1 VSQTEADQ
9 NSPAGQ
15 KPPAQELPN
24 VQKPQAAQSSLSAQK
39 PPNVQTRFSSTMSS
53 TRFDSTSAAATQGL
67 TNVRTKIVGNR
78 TGRLADAIV
87 AVVRVTREMEGV
99 ARSWIGRISSVV
111 TPLGW
116 SMLVIVPLAFAFGYG
131 LGWMELVVVAWA
143 GLVLVLVA
151 VIYLVGRSSFTVQL
165 KTAHSRVIVGE
176 PAAATVTIA
185 NPTRHR
191 ILGATVEIPVG
202 AALAAVTMPSLA
214 KAAEFTHEFLVPTA
228 HRGVVQIGP
237 VRTVR
242 ADPIGLVRREL
253 IWTEAEWMYIHPRT
267 IGVPSTTT
275 GFIRDLEGNPTRQIS
290 NSDVSFHAL
299 REYVPGDER
308 RYIHWKSTAKTG
320 RYMVRQFEETRRSHL
335 VIALSLAAADYAND
349 EEFELAVSVAG
360 SLGVRAIRDAREVSV
375 VVGERT
381 PDFAKRKVFAVSRL
395 STLTR
400 SRLLDDLAVI
410 DLDESA
416 LDVRDV
422 ARVVS
427 EQVAGIS
434 VAFLV
439 CGSTTTPTQLRSASA
454 LFPVD
459 VEVVAIVCDP
469 KIVPGLRRVPG
480 LSVLTIGYLEDLQ
493 KSLARSAAA

>member
-1 VSQTEADQ
+1 MSQTEPTQ
-9 NSPAGQ
+9 
-15 KPPAQELPN
+15 PPSTLTRGSGSLPS
-24 VQKPQAAQSSLSAQK
+24 K
-39 PPNVQTRFSSTMSS
+39 
-53 TRFDSTSAAATQGL
+53 RFDLTSAAATKGL

-87 AVVRVTREMEGV
+87 TVVRVSRDFEGV
-99 ARSWIGRISSVV
+99 VRAWTARVSSVV
-111 TPLGW
+111 TALGW
-116 SMLVIVPLAFAFGYG
+116 SMLAVVPLSFAFGYG

-143 GLVLVLVA
+143 GLVLLLVA
-151 VIYLVGRSSFTVQL
+151 VVYLVGRSSFTVEL
-165 KTAHSRVIVGE
+165 RLAHSRVVVGE
-176 PAAATVTIA
+176 QASGSVIIA
-185 NPTRHR
+185 NPVRHR
-191 ILGATVEIPVG
+191 ILGASVEIPVG
-202 AALAAVTMPSLA
+202 NALAAVTMPSLA
-214 KAAEFTHEFLVPTA
+214 RGAVFAHEFPVPTGR
-228 HRGVVQIGP
+228 RGVLQIGP

-253 IWTEAEWMYIHPRT
+253 LWTDSQWMYVHPRT

-335 VIALSLAAADYAND
+335 VIALSLSAADYAND

-375 VVGERT
+375 VVGDRT

-410 DLDESA
+410 ERDESA

-427 EQVAGIS
+427 EQVAGVS

-439 CGSTTTPTQLRSASA
+439 CGSTTTPTQLRAASA

-469 KIVPGLRRVPG
+469 EIIPGYRRVPG

-493 KSLARSAAA
+493 KSLSRSAAA

>member
-1 VSQTEADQ
+1 
-9 NSPAGQ
+9 
-15 KPPAQELPN
+15 
-24 VQKPQAAQSSLSAQK
+24 
-39 PPNVQTRFSSTMSS
+39 MSS
-53 TRFDSTSAAATQGL
+53 SRLDAMPTAATQGL

-87 AVVRVTREMEGV
+87 AVVRVSREMGGTV
-99 ARSWIGRISSVV
+99 RTWAARVSSVI

-116 SMLVIVPLAFAFGYG
+116 SMLAIVPLAFAFGYS
-131 LGWMELVVVAWA
+131 LGWLEFVVVAWTA
-143 GLVLVLVA
+143 LVLVLVA
-151 VIYLVGRSSFTVQL
+151 VIYLVGRSSFTVEL
-165 KTAHSRVIVGE
+165 RTAHSRVVVGE
-176 PAAATVTIA
+176 SATGSVAIA

-191 ILGATVEIPVG
+191 ILGAAVEIPVG
-202 AALAAVTMPSLA
+202 DALAAVTMPSLA
-214 KAAEFTHEFLVPTA
+214 KGAVFAHEFQLPTA
-228 HRGVVQIGP
+228 RRGVVQIGP

-242 ADPIGLVRREL
+242 ADPVGLVRREL
-253 IWTEAEWMYIHPRT
+253 IWTDAEWMYIHPRT
-267 IGVPSTTT
+267 IGIPSTTT

-308 RYIHWKSTAKTG
+308 RYIHWRSTAKTG

-335 VIALSLAAADYAND
+335 VIALSLGSADYAND
-349 EEFELAVSVAG
+349 GEFELAVSVAG

-375 VVGERT
+375 VVGKRT
-381 PDFAKRKVFAVSRL
+381 PDFAKRKVFEVTRL

-400 SRLLDDLAVI
+400 SRLLDDLSAI
-410 DLDESA
+410 EQNESA

-427 EQVAGIS
+427 EQVAGVS

-439 CGSTTTPTQLRSASA
+439 CGSKTTPTELRAASA

-459 VEVVAIVCDP
+459 VEVVAIMCDP
-469 KIVPGLRRVPG
+469 EVVPGFRRVPG